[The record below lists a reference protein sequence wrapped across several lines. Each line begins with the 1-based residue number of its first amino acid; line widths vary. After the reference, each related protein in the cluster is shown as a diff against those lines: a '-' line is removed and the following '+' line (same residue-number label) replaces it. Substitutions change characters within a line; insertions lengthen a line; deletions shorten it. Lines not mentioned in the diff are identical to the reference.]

1 MRIALDIVAV
11 LTIVM
16 VIVENIEA
24 RRYRTLQSQ
33 INLLLR
39 LKPHDQ
45 VTDNWY
51 DAAIIVMTTGLVLGC
66 ICFLISPKLLLL
78 GQSLLCLGITVAWVI
93 VEWLIAKSKHKL
105 AEVKQ
110 INKPITEKF
119 NWKDLIILEFQI
131 FNIQTVRLMILLPR
145 QFAVAVWPSGRW
157 RRLFSRW
164 PRNSCPTSA

>member
-1 MRIALDIVAV
+1 MMQIALDIVAV

-33 INLLLR
+33 INLLLK

-51 DAAIIVMTTGLVLGC
+51 DVATIVMTTGLALGC

-93 VEWLIAKSKHKL
+93 VEWLIAKSKHKF

-119 NWKDLIILEFQI
+119 N
-131 FNIQTVRLMILLPR
+131 
-145 QFAVAVWPSGRW
+145 
-157 RRLFSRW
+157 
-164 PRNSCPTSA
+164 

>member
-1 MRIALDIVAV
+1 MMRIALDIVAV

-119 NWKDLIILEFQI
+119 N
-131 FNIQTVRLMILLPR
+131 
-145 QFAVAVWPSGRW
+145 
-157 RRLFSRW
+157 
-164 PRNSCPTSA
+164 